1 MENKLEPHKYIFKI
15 FASILFDELR
25 VTNFE
30 VKRGVILNKKIPNGI
45 KYPKSVEEFEKG
57 VEEFFLFNPSI
68 LSQVYFLSAENEFKE
83 FLNNR
88 ETIFYFSENNIEIS
102 FPEFSCAT
110 TEFYYYLI
118 TNEAIRTLV
127 GIEYFVSKE
136 EEEEKKISYLQTVLT
151 LISIYITGG
160 VKRIID
166 EREFLPQVPI
176 WEVDDELAEIHSY
189 TYKVLILALV
199 RFYKEIIY
207 AFRPLVDDLDKSVL
221 ELLHRR
227 VDNINSNLLE
237 LEINFGIL
245 WLKVKDLFESENF
258 NIEEALKLLTELYK
272 QKENNINQEK
282 RILAITCLENQLFL
296 FGSQYYE
303 GCNDIIKLNS
313 FSFCNPRLGVIQ
325 NDYKRKIESH
335 NTGYDRYEEV
345 ENLMSQINQVF
356 DGRIQN
362 VSGIENSIPRKLLGW
377 LNERKEFYQS
387 QFSRQLNV
395 FSGNA
400 ELKNKVKNDGVDLA
414 KKIEED
420 KETARNS
427 LAFFSGYNVQQEKIM
442 SDADFNRLLEYVD
455 ALIEKREVPKEIKK
469 IPPISLDTF
478 FIRYTF
484 YKLHKEFYTTKRIRD
499 EWITFLHTVFEQF
512 YCAQSTTKTKFSD
525 KPNRYD
531 AELQKM
537 LNQSNL
543 VK

>member
-45 KYPKSVEEFEKG
+45 KSPKTVEEFEKG

-118 TNEAIRTLV
+118 TNEAIRTLI

-136 EEEEKKISYLQTVLT
+136 KEEEKKISYLQTVLT

-166 EREFLPQVPI
+166 EREFLPQVPF

-221 ELLHRR
+221 ELLHRK

-237 LEINFGIL
+237 QEINFGIL

-258 NIEEALKLLTELYK
+258 NIEEAFKLLTELYK
-272 QKENNINQEK
+272 QKENEIYQEK

-296 FGSQYYE
+296 YETKYYK
-303 GCNDIIKLNS
+303 GCNEIIELSS
-313 FSFCNPRLGVIQ
+313 FSFCNPKFDEIK
-325 NDYKRKIESH
+325 NDYKKKIESH

-362 VSGIENSIPRKLLGW
+362 DSGIENSIPRELLKW
-377 LNERKEFYQS
+377 LDEKKEFYRNQINTS
-387 QFSRQLNV
+387 FKKKPEKGLRKKRGEDEIPSFHYKKYASNYANLTD
-395 FSGNA
+395 
-400 ELKNKVKNDGVDLA
+400 LKKSLENKG
-414 KKIEED
+414 
-420 KETARNS
+420 
-427 LAFFSGYNVQQEKIM
+427 F
-442 SDADFNRLLEYVD
+442 
-455 ALIEKREVPKEIKK
+455 IKK
-469 IPPISLDTF
+469 ID
-478 FIRYTF
+478 
-484 YKLHKEFYTTKRIRD
+484 LHKR
-499 EWITFLHTVFEQF
+499 TFEKIFSGKEISEAVVWEESIEALKYFIILIHRE
-512 YCAQSTTKTKFSD
+512 YCVIDNISPYHLAVACKCF
-525 KPNRYD
+525 KPKDMPSFTRKQLGKAHKPSEDIQILLEEMVQNH
-531 AELQKM
+531 L
-537 LNQSNL
+537 L
-543 VK
+543 